1 MINKIFID
9 LRDFFSKYI
18 PFESLIN
25 FIVFFTLIL
34 IVFIFHKIIIKS
46 IKKVLKRFNLIKDE
60 FIIRL
65 IKRTIIPVLY
75 FGAIFVYIKTF
86 NFENKYNLIINIF
99 AGILLSFFVLRFISS
114 IIRYFLEKQ
123 WEKNEEDPS
132 KINKIKGLFP
142 AMNIIIWGIGL
153 LFILDNLG
161 VNISTII
168 AGLGIG
174 GIAVA
179 LAAQALLG
187 DLFSYFSMMFDRPFE
202 LGDFIIIDNFMG
214 TVENIGIKTTRIR
227 SLSGEQLIFS
237 NTDLTNSRVRNYKR
251 MGERRVVFKIGVTYN
266 TSVVKLKKI
275 PQIIKKIIENID
287 GTRFDRVHFFSYG
300 DFSLIYEVV
309 YYVLTGDY
317 NKYMDINQEINFK
330 IYEEFAKEMIDFAFP
345 TQTLYL
351 NNLNKK

>member
-1 MINKIFID
+1 MVNEIYLSMKN
-9 LRDFFSKYI
+9 FFSKYI

-25 FIVFFTLIL
+25 FIIFFILIL
-34 IVFIFHKIIIKS
+34 IVFIFHKIILNR
-46 IKKVLKRFNLIKDE
+46 IKKALTRFNLVKDN
-60 FIIRL
+60 FLINL
-65 IKRTIIPVLY
+65 IKKTIVPVLY
-75 FGAIFVYIKTF
+75 FGAIFIFIKSF
-86 NFENKYNLIINIF
+86 SFENKYDLIINVF

-132 KINKIKGLFP
+132 KVNKIKGLFP

-161 VNISTII
+161 VNISTIV

-179 LAAQALLG
+179 LAAQSLLG

-202 LGDFIIIDNFMG
+202 LGDFIIIDSFMG
-214 TVENIGIKTTRIR
+214 TVEHIGIKTTRIR

-237 NTDLTNSRVRNYKR
+237 NTDLTNSRVSNYKR
-251 MGERRVVFKIGVTYN
+251 MDERRVVFKFGIIYN
-266 TSVVKLKKI
+266 TSLEKIKKI
-275 PQIIKKIIENID
+275 PLIIEKIIKNID
-287 GTRFDRVHFFSYG
+287 ETRFDRAHFFSYG

-309 YYVLTGDY
+309 YYVLSGDY

-330 IYEEFAKEMIDFAFP
+330 IFEEFNKEKIEFAFP
-345 TQTLYL
+345 SQTLYL
-351 NNLNKK
+351 NK

>member
-1 MINKIFID
+1 MINDIFIN
-9 LRDFFSKYI
+9 LREFFLQYI
-18 PFESLIN
+18 PFETLTN
-25 FIVFFTLIL
+25 FIVFFILIL

-46 IKKVLKRFNLIKDE
+46 IKKVLTRFNLIKDD
-60 FIIRL
+60 FILKL

-75 FGAIFVYIKTF
+75 FAAIFVYIKTF
-86 NFENKYNLIINIF
+86 SFENKYDLIINIF

-123 WEKNEEDPS
+123 WLKKEEDSS
-132 KINKIKGLFP
+132 KINKVKALFP

-161 VNISTII
+161 VKISTIV

-179 LAAQALLG
+179 LAAQALLK

-202 LGDFIIIDNFMG
+202 LGDFIIIGDYMG
-214 TVENIGIKTTRIR
+214 SVEHIGIKTTRIR

-237 NTDLTNSRVRNYKR
+237 NTDLTNSRVKNYKR
-251 MGERRVVFKIGVTYN
+251 MSERRVVFKIGVTYN
-266 TSVVKLKKI
+266 TPLEKI
-275 PQIIKKIIENID
+275 KRIPTIIKEIIENIED
-287 GTRFDRVHFFSYG
+287 TRFDRVHFFSYG
-300 DFSLIYEVV
+300 DFSLIYEIV
-309 YYVLTGDY
+309 YYVLSNDY

-330 IYEEFAKEMIDFAFP
+330 IYEKFKQEEIEFAFP
-345 TQTLYL
+345 TQMLYIH
-351 NNLNKK
+351 K